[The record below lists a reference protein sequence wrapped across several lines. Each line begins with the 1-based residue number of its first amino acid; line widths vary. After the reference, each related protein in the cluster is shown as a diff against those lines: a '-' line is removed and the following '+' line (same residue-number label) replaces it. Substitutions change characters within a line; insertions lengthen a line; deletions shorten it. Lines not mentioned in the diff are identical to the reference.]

1 MLLTSPPVQ
10 AKETEKD
17 TEPTQEVHVK
27 VTAKAKVSQP
37 PNKIQKNADTINKE
51 QVSNIRDLTRYD
63 PGISVVEQG
72 KGATKGYAI
81 YGVDRNRVAI
91 NLDSLEQAESFELD
105 RQSTSGARLE
115 PEYEHINRVDISKG
129 PDSVTNGSGALGGAV
144 SLQTKS
150 AKDIVRPDNTL
161 GLRYKTGYFGKDRQ
175 WLNSL
180 AIAAENERFDAL
192 LIHTHRK
199 GKEYQAN
206 IKNAPGRTFLLR
218 ERVPNINDPYKVNPS
233 LAEDPPDYKD
243 TKIYLSPEEIVG
255 ENRLLPDPMKTQ
267 SESTLFKVGGKLGSE
282 KEHYLGIVGEVEK
295 KTFDIHVKSESDF
308 CESNGFSVVCKNTS
322 RPTQSMAFQKFNYE
336 LHQRHRMGLW
346 YEYQPLDQESSWVDR
361 FKLTVNNQG
370 FKVNQ
375 DYSIRECTLTP
386 FADPNCRP
394 KYLNE
399 SLAEGGSNFKQKQ
412 SSLGLELDKWFDTR
426 WGENDIK
433 LNVGMSK
440 NKYTF
445 NRFYSAIEIDYIYPS
460 VLDPLQRTFLRPS
473 HRNCV
478 NVKNKYGKNVSIC
491 ERALSEFEDG
501 AVAINQRKLYLSLN
515 DQITFSRW
523 LSADLGA
530 RWEINQFNSEQKQLP
545 FDNYRNSA
553 YRLGLNFHPTDYL
566 TLGYKYATGFR
577 IPSAGEIYGSL
588 SENEA
593 RNKPGTYGLIDF
605 RNKLKPESSQMH
617 EISARLNTDW
627 VNGNMALFFIEYNN
641 LIGRGSLNREG
652 LVSAYF
658 YRNYN
663 LQQASVHG
671 ASVDLNADL
680 HKIWNPIPN
689 GLSATFSATSV
700 KLRDSKIINP
710 EAYSG
715 YLTYPLDSLQPLR
728 IVYGLDY
735 NAPSGKW
742 GIAHRVT
749 YSKGKS
755 EEELLTHGKWG
766 KTIVKNRSVGRHLS
780 KDWSTVDMLGYWKPY
795 ENITLNAGVYN
806 LFDYQYTTWEST
818 RQTISSSNSPSIGRA
833 QLAPGR
839 NFSLSLEY
847 LF

>member
-1 MLLTSPPVQ
+1 MQ

-17 TEPTQEVHVK
+17 VESTQEVNVK
-27 VTAKAKVSQP
+27 VTAKAKVHQP

-91 NLDSLEQAESFELD
+91 NLDGLGQAESFELN
-105 RQSTSGARLE
+105 RESTSGARLE
-115 PEYEHINRVDISKG
+115 PEYEHISRVDISKG
-129 PDSVTNGSGALGGAV
+129 PDSVTSGSGALGGAV
-144 SLQTKS
+144 SLRTKS
-150 AKDIVRPDNTL
+150 AKDIVQPGNTF

-180 AIAAENERFDAL
+180 AIAAEDDRFDTL
-192 LIHTHRK
+192 LIHTRRK

-206 IKNAPGRTFLLR
+206 IKNAPGQTFLVR
-218 ERVPNINDPYKVNPS
+218 EKVPDINDPYKVNPS
-233 LAEDPPDYKD
+233 LAEDSPDYKD
-243 TKIYLSPEEIVG
+243 TKIYLSPGEIVG
-255 ENRLLPDPMKTQ
+255 DNRLLPDPMKTQ
-267 SESTLFKVGGKLGSE
+267 SESTLFKAGMKLGSE
-282 KEHYLGIVGEVEK
+282 KEHYLGIVGEAER

-308 CESNGFSVVCKNTS
+308 CQSNGHSVVCKNTS
-322 RPTQSMAFQKFNYE
+322 RPLQSLAYQKFNDE
-336 LHQRHRMGLW
+336 LHQRNRMGLW
-346 YEYQPLDQESSWVDR
+346 YEYRPLDQESSWVDR
-361 FKLTVNNQG
+361 FKFTANKQD

-375 DYSIRECTLTP
+375 DNSIRKCTLTP

-394 KYLNE
+394 KYFDEALVE
-399 SLAEGGSNFKQKQ
+399 EGSDFKQKQ
-412 SSLGLELDKWFDTR
+412 SSLGLELDKWLDTR
-426 WGENDIK
+426 WGEHDIK
-433 LNVGMSK
+433 LNVGISK

-460 VLDPLQRTFLRPS
+460 NFDPLQRTFLRPS

-478 NVKNKYGKNVSIC
+478 HVKDKHGRNVSIC
-491 ERALSEFEDG
+491 ERPGSEFKGG
-501 AVAINQRKLYLSLN
+501 AVPINQRKLYLSLN

-523 LSADLGA
+523 LSADVGA
-530 RWEINQFNSEQKQLP
+530 RWEINQFNSEQKLLP
-545 FDNYRNSA
+545 FDNYRNGA
-553 YRLGLNFHPTDYL
+553 YRLGLNYHPTDYL

-577 IPSAGEIYGSL
+577 IPSAGEIYDSL
-588 SENEA
+588 SENDA
-593 RNKPGTYGLIDF
+593 RNEPVPDRLIDF

-617 EISARLNTDW
+617 EVSARLNTDW
-627 VNGNMALFFIEYNN
+627 INGNLALFFIDYNN
-641 LIGRGSLNREG
+641 LIGRGSLKREG
-652 LVSAYF
+652 LITTYSD
-658 YRNYN
+658 RNYN

-671 ASVDLNADL
+671 VNVDLNADL

-689 GLSATFSATSV
+689 GLSAIFSATSV

-710 EAYSG
+710 DAYSS
-715 YLTYPLDSLQPLR
+715 YLTYPLDSLQPLK

-749 YSKGKS
+749 YSKGKN

-766 KTIVKNRSVGRHLS
+766 KTIVNNRSVGRHLS

-818 RQTISSSNSPSIGRA
+818 RQTIRSSDSPSIGRA

>member
-1 MLLTSPPVQ
+1 MLSISLPVQ

-17 TEPTQEVHVK
+17 SEPTQEVNVK
-27 VTAKAKVSQP
+27 VTAKAKAYQL

-91 NLDSLEQAESFELD
+91 NLDGYEQAESFELD
-105 RQSTSGARLE
+105 RESTSGARLE
-115 PEYEHINRVDISKG
+115 PEYEHISRVDISKG

-144 SLQTKS
+144 SLRTKS
-150 AKDIVRPDNTL
+150 AKDIVQPGETL
-161 GLRYKTGYFGKDRQ
+161 GLRYKTGYFSKDRQ

-180 AIAAENERFDAL
+180 ALAADDDRFDTL
-192 LIHTHRK
+192 LIHTRRK

-206 IKNAPGRTFLLR
+206 IKNAPGRTFRVR
-218 ERVPNINDPYKVNPS
+218 EVVGSKNPDDPYMVN
-233 LAEDPPDYKD
+233 LEMERQDRY
-243 TKIYLSPEEIVG
+243 IYLSPEDIVG
-255 ENRLLPDPMKTQ
+255 ENRLLPDPMETQ
-267 SESTLFKVGGKLGSE
+267 SETTLFKAGGKSGSE

-308 CESNGFSVVCKNTS
+308 CESNGSSVVCKNTS
-322 RPTQSMAFQKFNYE
+322 RPLWSMASQKFNYE
-336 LHQRHRMGLW
+336 LHQRNRIGLW

-361 FKLTVNNQG
+361 FKLTANKQDV
-370 FKVNQ
+370 KVNQ
-375 DYSIRECTLTP
+375 DYSIRKCTLTP

-399 SLAEGGSNFKQKQ
+399 RLLEAGFDFKQKQ
-412 SSLGLELDKWFDTR
+412 SSLGLELDKWLDTR
-426 WGENDIK
+426 WGEHDSK
-433 LNVGMSK
+433 LNVGIIK

-445 NRFYSAIEIDYIYPS
+445 NRFFSAVEINYIYES
-460 VLDPLQRTFLRPS
+460 VLDPLHRTFIRPS
-473 HRNCV
+473 YRNCI
-478 NVKNKYGKNVSIC
+478 NVKDKYGRNVSVC
-491 ERALSEFEDG
+491 ERPVADFEDS
-501 AVAINQRKLYLSLN
+501 AIPMNQRKLYLSLN

-530 RWEINQFNSEQKQLP
+530 RWEINQFNSEQKLLP
-545 FDNYRNSA
+545 FDNYRNGA
-553 YRLGLNFHPTDYL
+553 YRLGLNFHPADYL

-577 IPSAGEIYGSL
+577 IPSAGEIYGSF
-588 SENEA
+588 SENHD
-593 RNKPGTYGLIDF
+593 RKKTYSLIDY
-605 RNKLKPESSQMH
+605 RTKLKPESSQMH

-627 VNGNMALFFIEYNN
+627 VNGNIALFSVDYKN
-641 LIGRGSLNREG
+641 LIGRGRLSRAG
-652 LVSAYF
+652 VVRAYH

-663 LQQASVHG
+663 LQQASVYG

-680 HKIWNPIPN
+680 HKIWNPIPD

-710 EAYSG
+710 EAYNS

-735 NAPSGKW
+735 NAPTGKW
-742 GIAHRVT
+742 GISHRVT

-755 EEELLTHGKWG
+755 EKELLTHGKWG
-766 KTIVKNRSVGRHLS
+766 NTTVNNRSVGRHLS
-780 KDWSTVDMLGYWKPY
+780 KEWSTVDMLGYWKPY

-818 RQTISSSNSPSIGRA
+818 RQTISSSNSPSIGKA